1 MNTQQRA
8 ILSKARRLLAM
19 DSRWITVKP
28 NGAENK
34 GSPVKIDESGRIEAG
49 MGGKF
54 NGEKINE
61 VRKSFVGAKPP
72 SKEHLA
78 AVAKPKYEKKPPAKV
93 KLKETHIQIKEPIKA
108 EKSIFG
114 GYWVEGMPENSSI
127 DRNDVTVKN
136 GYIVGVRKGLEQAMS
151 RELRRTIE
159 TVGEAQP
166 LSEKTLVKQKAEAD
180 AKAEREAQS
189 ERRAA
194 IMVALLRG
202 EMTPEVIEYLEH
214 IGKQAET
221 SVASIPAT
229 TAASSTGVQSKTSI
243 QEKIKQSKI
252 NKGGEG
258 AESRKAISFPQ
269 EIKKLVSESKEGG
282 YDFSRTDREVAVN
295 FAKNVLMIG
304 RKGGSTFKMFS
315 DLANH
320 SWQREVFDARSLG
333 LWGDAEKYAKE
344 GLLEEIDGN
353 TYKYKFTE
361 QGAFLA
367 RKALLEAKGR
377 IEKRVVAKSATAVSK
392 NLEEKADTG
401 NNKKAEKAANKA
413 KKEQDGTKTNIGH
426 IAKETEKAVMVNAL
440 CEVAGHDKPIK
451 VGVWFPKSR
460 LVNGNAPID
469 LIRQKERELSEKFRG
484 GLSGYELDGASE
496 EPEDKAYLQHKP
508 KSSSNSNGGTI
519 LNVPYKQ
526 RNIAKQFGAKWDAE
540 KKTWYIPEG
549 EEVPPQ
555 IKYLIAKDS
564 MCMMAQDRSLRSYD
578 QDGRLHVESSNISKA
593 TVNPYYGSEIPNYQQ
608 LGLEPKK
615 VYYLL
620 RDPEELEKAA
630 PTFNNLPL
638 LSKHIPV
645 SADEPQKDV
654 IVGTTGSDA
663 KFEDGYLKCSLA
675 VWDSEAIAGIESG
688 EQVELSSAYH
698 YTADMTAGEFEGRHY
713 DGVMRDIVGNHVAL
727 VDVGRAGRDVVVSDA
742 DPFHERKIM
751 KLKAG
756 AKARIQAAV
765 QPLLAQDAELS
776 PDELLQVIGSLTNE
790 VQTAEDDGEDLPPE
804 NVENVGTDED
814 EPEDGDNNS
823 APAEPE
829 ELAEDEEPEAPEGGA
844 PKPAQDAA
852 ISKMAM
858 DAAIKRAVEA
868 ERKRSQAL
876 ATAQREVAHIVGDVA
891 MDNAADVYKFA
902 LEQSGIDVTG
912 VHPSAYRAM
921 VGMLGKPKQPMAQ
934 DAAKT
939 AEQFPGLSRIRK
951 A

>member
-19 DSRWITVKP
+19 DAEWDESKHPRAGNGQFGSGRPSENGRLNLPENPTRGDLRRAAKQWLSENLQGKTVPTSDGKKVTFNRNDSTDHLSFNASRSKLHAQAVTFVADVFQTGRFIGREELAHERKDNFVAFHKYQKQVEIDGYRVLLEAAAGELP
-28 NGAENK
+28 NGELEAVDEMIAYNQRLAGKEKVGNAPASIETAKDSGQAAGFVSYADNHTPFAED
-34 GSPVKIDESGRIEAG
+34 G
-49 MGGKF
+49 
-54 NGEKINE
+54 
-61 VRKSFVGAKPP
+61 
-72 SKEHLA
+72 
-78 AVAKPKYEKKPPAKV
+78 
-93 KLKETHIQIKEPIKA
+93 
-108 EKSIFG
+108 
-114 GYWVEGMPENSSI
+114 
-127 DRNDVTVKN
+127 
-136 GYIVGVRKGLEQAMS
+136 QAH
-151 RELRRTIE
+151 E
-159 TVGEAQP
+159 TVGYIRIMKITDQNGRDVTETYAEDR
-166 LSEKTLVKQKAEAD
+166 LSL
-180 AKAEREAQS
+180 
-189 ERRAA
+189 
-194 IMVALLRG
+194 
-202 EMTPEVIEYLEH
+202 
-214 IGKQAET
+214 
-221 SVASIPAT
+221 
-229 TAASSTGVQSKTSI
+229 
-243 QEKIKQSKI
+243 
-252 NKGGEG
+252 
-258 AESRKAISFPQ
+258 
-269 EIKKLVSESKEGG
+269 
-282 YDFSRTDREVAVN
+282 
-295 FAKNVLMIG
+295 
-304 RKGGSTFKMFS
+304 
-315 DLANH
+315 
-320 SWQREVFDARSLG
+320 
-333 LWGDAEKYAKE
+333 
-344 GLLEEIDGN
+344 
-353 TYKYKFTE
+353 
-361 QGAFLA
+361 
-367 RKALLEAKGR
+367 
-377 IEKRVVAKSATAVSK
+377 
-392 NLEEKADTG
+392 
-401 NNKKAEKAANKA
+401 
-413 KKEQDGTKTNIGH
+413 
-426 IAKETEKAVMVNAL
+426 
-440 CEVAGHDKPIK
+440 
-451 VGVWFPKSR
+451 
-460 LVNGNAPID
+460 
-469 LIRQKERELSEKFRG
+469 
-484 GLSGYELDGASE
+484 
-496 EPEDKAYLQHKP
+496 
-508 KSSSNSNGGTI
+508 
-519 LNVPYKQ
+519 
-526 RNIAKQFGAKWDAE
+526 
-540 KKTWYIPEG
+540 
-549 EEVPPQ
+549 
-555 IKYLIAKDS
+555 
-564 MCMMAQDRSLRSYD
+564 AQDRSLRSYD

-645 SADEPQKDV
+645 SADEPQKEV
-654 IVGTTGSDA
+654 IAGTTGSDTV
-663 KFEDGYLKCSLA
+663 FEDGYLKCSLA
-675 VWDSEAIAGIESG
+675 VWDAEAIAGIESG

-742 DPFHERKIM
+742 DPFYERKTM

-814 EPEDGDNNS
+814 EPEEGENNP

-829 ELAEDEEPEAPEGGA
+829 EPAEDEEPEEPEGGA

>member
-1 MNTQQRA
+1 MNTQQRT

-61 VRKSFVGAKPP
+61 VRKNFVGAKTP
-72 SKEHLA
+72 SKEHLE
-78 AVAKPKYEKKPPAKV
+78 AVAKPKAEKKPPAKV

-127 DRNDVTVKN
+127 DKNDVTVKN
-136 GYIVGVRKGLEQAMS
+136 GHIVGVRKGLEQAMS
-151 RELRRTIE
+151 RELGRTIE

-166 LSEKTLVKQKAEAD
+166 LSEKTLAKQKAEAE
-180 AKAEREAQS
+180 AKAEKEAQS

-221 SVASIPAT
+221 SVASRPET
-229 TAASSTGVQSKTSI
+229 TAKDRLSI
-243 QEKIKQSKI
+243 
-252 NKGGEG
+252 
-258 AESRKAISFPQ
+258 
-269 EIKKLVSESKEGG
+269 
-282 YDFSRTDREVAVN
+282 
-295 FAKNVLMIG
+295 
-304 RKGGSTFKMFS
+304 
-315 DLANH
+315 
-320 SWQREVFDARSLG
+320 
-333 LWGDAEKYAKE
+333 
-344 GLLEEIDGN
+344 
-353 TYKYKFTE
+353 
-361 QGAFLA
+361 
-367 RKALLEAKGR
+367 
-377 IEKRVVAKSATAVSK
+377 
-392 NLEEKADTG
+392 
-401 NNKKAEKAANKA
+401 
-413 KKEQDGTKTNIGH
+413 
-426 IAKETEKAVMVNAL
+426 
-440 CEVAGHDKPIK
+440 
-451 VGVWFPKSR
+451 
-460 LVNGNAPID
+460 
-469 LIRQKERELSEKFRG
+469 
-484 GLSGYELDGASE
+484 
-496 EPEDKAYLQHKP
+496 
-508 KSSSNSNGGTI
+508 
-519 LNVPYKQ
+519 
-526 RNIAKQFGAKWDAE
+526 
-540 KKTWYIPEG
+540 
-549 EEVPPQ
+549 
-555 IKYLIAKDS
+555 
-564 MCMMAQDRSLRSYD
+564 AQDRSLRSYD

-645 SADEPQKDV
+645 SADEPQKEV
-654 IVGTTGSDA
+654 IAGTTGSDTV
-663 KFEDGYLKCSLA
+663 FEDGYLKCSLA
-675 VWDSEAIAGIESG
+675 VWDAEAIAGIESG

-698 YTADMTAGEFEGRHY
+698 YTADMTAGEFEGWHY

-742 DPFHERKIM
+742 DPFHERKTM

-814 EPEDGDNNS
+814 EPEDGENNP

-829 ELAEDEEPEAPEGGA
+829 EPAEDEEPETPEGGA

>member
-61 VRKSFVGAKPP
+61 VRKSFVGAKTP

-78 AVAKPKYEKKPPAKV
+78 AAVKPKDEKKPPAKV

-114 GYWVEGMPENSSI
+114 GSRVDGMPDKASI
-127 DRNDVTVKN
+127 DNSLVSVKN
-136 GYIVGVRKGLEQAMS
+136 GHIVGVKKGLEQ
-151 RELRRTIE
+151 ELAKLTGQNVE
-159 TVGEAQP
+159 AVGEAQP
-166 LSEKTLVKQKAEAD
+166 LSEKTIAKQKAE
-180 AKAEREAQS
+180 E
-189 ERRAA
+189 
-194 IMVALLRG
+194 
-202 EMTPEVIEYLEH
+202 
-214 IGKQAET
+214 
-221 SVASIPAT
+221 
-229 TAASSTGVQSKTSI
+229 
-243 QEKIKQSKI
+243 
-252 NKGGEG
+252 
-258 AESRKAISFPQ
+258 
-269 EIKKLVSESKEGG
+269 
-282 YDFSRTDREVAVN
+282 
-295 FAKNVLMIG
+295 
-304 RKGGSTFKMFS
+304 
-315 DLANH
+315 
-320 SWQREVFDARSLG
+320 
-333 LWGDAEKYAKE
+333 
-344 GLLEEIDGN
+344 
-353 TYKYKFTE
+353 
-361 QGAFLA
+361 
-367 RKALLEAKGR
+367 
-377 IEKRVVAKSATAVSK
+377 
-392 NLEEKADTG
+392 
-401 NNKKAEKAANKA
+401 AANKA
-413 KKEQDGTKTNIGH
+413 KKEQVEMNARNAVRALFALEGRSDVF
-426 IAKETEKAVMVNAL
+426 KES
-440 CEVAGHDKPIK
+440 KP
-451 VGVWFPKSR
+451 S
-460 LVNGNAPID
+460 
-469 LIRQKERELSEKFRG
+469 
-484 GLSGYELDGASE
+484 
-496 EPEDKAYLQHKP
+496 EPEDKAYLQQKP
-508 KSSSNSNGGTI
+508 KSSNSSNGGTI

-526 RNIAKQFGAKWDAE
+526 QNIAKQFGAKWDAE

-564 MCMMAQDRSLRSYD
+564 RCMMAQDRSLRSYD

-645 SADEPQKDV
+645 SADEPQKEV
-654 IVGTTGSDA
+654 IAGTTGSDTVF
-663 KFEDGYLKCSLA
+663 KDGYLKCSLA
-675 VWDSEAIAGIESG
+675 VWDAEAIAGIESG

-742 DPFHERKIM
+742 DPFHERKTM

-756 AKARIQAAV
+756 AKARIQTAV

-790 VQTAEDDGEDLPPE
+790 VQTAEDDGEELPPE
-804 NVENVGTDED
+804 NVENVGTDKD
-814 EPEDGDNNS
+814 EPKDGDTNT

-829 ELAEDEEPEAPEGGA
+829 ESAEDEEPEAPEGGA

-852 ISKMAM
+852 IPKMAI

-921 VGMLGKPKQPMAQ
+921 VGMLGKPKQPIAM

>member
-8 ILSKARRLLAM
+8 ILSKACRLLAM
-19 DSRWITVKP
+19 DAEWDESKHPRAENGQFGSGRPSENGRLNLPENPTRGDLRRAAKQWLSENLQGKTVPTSDGKKVTFNRNDSTDHLSFNASRSKLHAQAVTFVADVFQTGRFIGREELAHERKDNFVAFHKYQKQVEIDGYRVLLEAAAGELP
-28 NGAENK
+28 NGELEAVDEMIAYNQRLAGKEKVGNAPASIETAKDSGQAAGFVPYADNHTPFAED
-34 GSPVKIDESGRIEAG
+34 G
-49 MGGKF
+49 
-54 NGEKINE
+54 
-61 VRKSFVGAKPP
+61 
-72 SKEHLA
+72 
-78 AVAKPKYEKKPPAKV
+78 
-93 KLKETHIQIKEPIKA
+93 
-108 EKSIFG
+108 
-114 GYWVEGMPENSSI
+114 
-127 DRNDVTVKN
+127 
-136 GYIVGVRKGLEQAMS
+136 QAH
-151 RELRRTIE
+151 E
-159 TVGEAQP
+159 TVGYIRIMKITDQNGRDVTETYTEGR
-166 LSEKTLVKQKAEAD
+166 LSL
-180 AKAEREAQS
+180 
-189 ERRAA
+189 
-194 IMVALLRG
+194 
-202 EMTPEVIEYLEH
+202 
-214 IGKQAET
+214 
-221 SVASIPAT
+221 
-229 TAASSTGVQSKTSI
+229 
-243 QEKIKQSKI
+243 
-252 NKGGEG
+252 
-258 AESRKAISFPQ
+258 
-269 EIKKLVSESKEGG
+269 
-282 YDFSRTDREVAVN
+282 
-295 FAKNVLMIG
+295 
-304 RKGGSTFKMFS
+304 
-315 DLANH
+315 
-320 SWQREVFDARSLG
+320 
-333 LWGDAEKYAKE
+333 
-344 GLLEEIDGN
+344 
-353 TYKYKFTE
+353 
-361 QGAFLA
+361 
-367 RKALLEAKGR
+367 
-377 IEKRVVAKSATAVSK
+377 
-392 NLEEKADTG
+392 
-401 NNKKAEKAANKA
+401 
-413 KKEQDGTKTNIGH
+413 
-426 IAKETEKAVMVNAL
+426 
-440 CEVAGHDKPIK
+440 
-451 VGVWFPKSR
+451 
-460 LVNGNAPID
+460 
-469 LIRQKERELSEKFRG
+469 
-484 GLSGYELDGASE
+484 
-496 EPEDKAYLQHKP
+496 
-508 KSSSNSNGGTI
+508 
-519 LNVPYKQ
+519 
-526 RNIAKQFGAKWDAE
+526 
-540 KKTWYIPEG
+540 
-549 EEVPPQ
+549 
-555 IKYLIAKDS
+555 
-564 MCMMAQDRSLRSYD
+564 AQDRSLRSYD

-645 SADEPQKDV
+645 SADEPQKEV
-654 IVGTTGSDA
+654 IAGTTGSDTVF
-663 KFEDGYLKCSLA
+663 KDGYLKCSLA
-675 VWDSEAIAGIESG
+675 VWDAEAIAGIESG

-742 DPFHERKIM
+742 DPFHERKTM

-814 EPEDGDNNS
+814 EPEDGENNP

-829 ELAEDEEPEAPEGGA
+829 EPAEDEEPEAPESGA

-902 LEQSGIDVTG
+902 LEQSGIDVTD

>member
-61 VRKSFVGAKPP
+61 VRKSFVGAKTP

-78 AVAKPKYEKKPPAKV
+78 ATNA
-93 KLKETHIQIKEPIKA
+93 T
-108 EKSIFG
+108 KS
-114 GYWVEGMPENSSI
+114 
-127 DRNDVTVKN
+127 
-136 GYIVGVRKGLEQAMS
+136 
-151 RELRRTIE
+151 
-159 TVGEAQP
+159 
-166 LSEKTLVKQKAEAD
+166 
-180 AKAEREAQS
+180 
-189 ERRAA
+189 
-194 IMVALLRG
+194 
-202 EMTPEVIEYLEH
+202 
-214 IGKQAET
+214 
-221 SVASIPAT
+221 
-229 TAASSTGVQSKTSI
+229 QSKTSI
-243 QEKIKQSKI
+243 QEKIKQSAAVAKNEVGAASQGKPKTPAAQAKATAI
-252 NKGGEG
+252 SYVRENKKRFQQGGLDFRNMDEKTAGEFGKNLEGLRKYEGEFKRISDHLASVHNGYQPNSFDFRGVMKAEDLSKYVSAGILKEDPSSKSGWGYFFTDEG
-258 AESRKAISFPQ
+258 AALGSQIIRRK
-269 EIKKLVSESKEGG
+269 
-282 YDFSRTDREVAVN
+282 
-295 FAKNVLMIG
+295 
-304 RKGGSTFKMFS
+304 
-315 DLANH
+315 
-320 SWQREVFDARSLG
+320 
-333 LWGDAEKYAKE
+333 
-344 GLLEEIDGN
+344 
-353 TYKYKFTE
+353 
-361 QGAFLA
+361 
-367 RKALLEAKGR
+367 
-377 IEKRVVAKSATAVSK
+377 VVAKPAT
-392 NLEEKADTG
+392 T
-401 NNKKAEKAANKA
+401 
-413 KKEQDGTKTNIGH
+413 
-426 IAKETEKAVMVNAL
+426 
-440 CEVAGHDKPIK
+440 
-451 VGVWFPKSR
+451 
-460 LVNGNAPID
+460 
-469 LIRQKERELSEKFRG
+469 
-484 GLSGYELDGASE
+484 
-496 EPEDKAYLQHKP
+496 
-508 KSSSNSNGGTI
+508 
-519 LNVPYKQ
+519 
-526 RNIAKQFGAKWDAE
+526 
-540 KKTWYIPEG
+540 
-549 EEVPPQ
+549 
-555 IKYLIAKDS
+555 AKDRLS
-564 MCMMAQDRSLRSYD
+564 IAQDRSLRSYD

-645 SADEPQKDV
+645 SADEPQKEV
-654 IVGTTGSDA
+654 IAGTTGSDTV
-663 KFEDGYLKCSLA
+663 FEDGYLKCSLA
-675 VWDSEAIAGIESG
+675 VWDAEAIAGIESG

-742 DPFHERKIM
+742 DPFHERKTM

-814 EPEDGDNNS
+814 EPEDGENNP
-823 APAEPE
+823 APTEPE
-829 ELAEDEEPEAPEGGA
+829 EPAEDEEPEAPEGGA
-844 PKPAQDAA
+844 PKPAQDRA

-868 ERKRSQAL
+868 ERQRSQAL
-876 ATAQREVAHIVGDVA
+876 ATAQREVAPIVGDVA

-902 LEQSGIDVTG
+902 LEQSGIDVTD

>member
-8 ILSKARRLLAM
+8 ILSKARRMLAI

-61 VRKSFVGAKPP
+61 VRKSFVGAKTP

-78 AVAKPKYEKKPPAKV
+78 AVAKPKSEKKPPAKV

-151 RELRRTIE
+151 RELGRTIE

-166 LSEKTLVKQKAEAD
+166 LSEKTLAKQKAEAE

-202 EMTPEVIEYLEH
+202 EMTPDVIEYLEH

-221 SVASIPAT
+221 SVASRPET
-229 TAASSTGVQSKTSI
+229 TAKDRLSI
-243 QEKIKQSKI
+243 
-252 NKGGEG
+252 
-258 AESRKAISFPQ
+258 
-269 EIKKLVSESKEGG
+269 
-282 YDFSRTDREVAVN
+282 
-295 FAKNVLMIG
+295 
-304 RKGGSTFKMFS
+304 
-315 DLANH
+315 
-320 SWQREVFDARSLG
+320 
-333 LWGDAEKYAKE
+333 
-344 GLLEEIDGN
+344 
-353 TYKYKFTE
+353 
-361 QGAFLA
+361 
-367 RKALLEAKGR
+367 
-377 IEKRVVAKSATAVSK
+377 
-392 NLEEKADTG
+392 
-401 NNKKAEKAANKA
+401 
-413 KKEQDGTKTNIGH
+413 
-426 IAKETEKAVMVNAL
+426 
-440 CEVAGHDKPIK
+440 
-451 VGVWFPKSR
+451 
-460 LVNGNAPID
+460 
-469 LIRQKERELSEKFRG
+469 
-484 GLSGYELDGASE
+484 
-496 EPEDKAYLQHKP
+496 
-508 KSSSNSNGGTI
+508 
-519 LNVPYKQ
+519 
-526 RNIAKQFGAKWDAE
+526 
-540 KKTWYIPEG
+540 
-549 EEVPPQ
+549 
-555 IKYLIAKDS
+555 
-564 MCMMAQDRSLRSYD
+564 AQDRSLRSYD

-645 SADEPQKDV
+645 SADEPQKEV
-654 IVGTTGSDA
+654 IAGTTGSDTV
-663 KFEDGYLKCSLA
+663 FEDGYLKCSLA
-675 VWDSEAIAGIESG
+675 VWDAEAIAGIESG

-814 EPEDGDNNS
+814 EPEDGENN
-823 APAEPE
+823 PALTEPE
-829 ELAEDEEPEAPEGGA
+829 EPAEDEEPEEPEGGA

-858 DAAIKRAVEA
+858 DVAIKRAVEA

>member
-19 DSRWITVKP
+19 DAEWDESKHPRAENGQFGSGRPSENGRLNLPENPTRGDLRRAAKQWLSENLQGKTIPTSDGKKVTFNRNDSTDHLSFNASRSKLHAQAVTFVADVFQTGKFIGREELAHERKDNFVAFHKYQKQVEIDSYRVLLEAAAGELP
-28 NGAENK
+28 NGELEAVDEMIAYNQRLAGKEKVGNAPASIETAKDSDQAAGFVSYADNHTPFAED
-34 GSPVKIDESGRIEAG
+34 G
-49 MGGKF
+49 
-54 NGEKINE
+54 
-61 VRKSFVGAKPP
+61 
-72 SKEHLA
+72 
-78 AVAKPKYEKKPPAKV
+78 
-93 KLKETHIQIKEPIKA
+93 
-108 EKSIFG
+108 
-114 GYWVEGMPENSSI
+114 
-127 DRNDVTVKN
+127 
-136 GYIVGVRKGLEQAMS
+136 QAP
-151 RELRRTIE
+151 E
-159 TVGEAQP
+159 TVGYIRIMKITDQNGRDVTGTYDEGR
-166 LSEKTLVKQKAEAD
+166 LS
-180 AKAEREAQS
+180 
-189 ERRAA
+189 
-194 IMVALLRG
+194 I
-202 EMTPEVIEYLEH
+202 
-214 IGKQAET
+214 
-221 SVASIPAT
+221 
-229 TAASSTGVQSKTSI
+229 
-243 QEKIKQSKI
+243 
-252 NKGGEG
+252 
-258 AESRKAISFPQ
+258 
-269 EIKKLVSESKEGG
+269 
-282 YDFSRTDREVAVN
+282 
-295 FAKNVLMIG
+295 
-304 RKGGSTFKMFS
+304 
-315 DLANH
+315 
-320 SWQREVFDARSLG
+320 
-333 LWGDAEKYAKE
+333 
-344 GLLEEIDGN
+344 
-353 TYKYKFTE
+353 
-361 QGAFLA
+361 
-367 RKALLEAKGR
+367 
-377 IEKRVVAKSATAVSK
+377 
-392 NLEEKADTG
+392 
-401 NNKKAEKAANKA
+401 
-413 KKEQDGTKTNIGH
+413 
-426 IAKETEKAVMVNAL
+426 
-440 CEVAGHDKPIK
+440 
-451 VGVWFPKSR
+451 
-460 LVNGNAPID
+460 
-469 LIRQKERELSEKFRG
+469 
-484 GLSGYELDGASE
+484 
-496 EPEDKAYLQHKP
+496 
-508 KSSSNSNGGTI
+508 
-519 LNVPYKQ
+519 
-526 RNIAKQFGAKWDAE
+526 
-540 KKTWYIPEG
+540 
-549 EEVPPQ
+549 
-555 IKYLIAKDS
+555 
-564 MCMMAQDRSLRSYD
+564 AQDRSLRSYD

-645 SADEPQKDV
+645 SADEPQKEV
-654 IVGTTGSDA
+654 IAGTTGSDTV
-663 KFEDGYLKCSLA
+663 FEDGYLKCSLA
-675 VWDSEAIAGIESG
+675 VWDAEAIAGIESG

-742 DPFHERKIM
+742 DPFCERKTM

-814 EPEDGDNNS
+814 EPEDGENNP

-829 ELAEDEEPEAPEGGA
+829 EPAEDEEPEAPEGGA

>member
-1 MNTQQRA
+1 MNTQQSA

-61 VRKSFVGAKPP
+61 VRKSFVGAKTP

-78 AVAKPKYEKKPPAKV
+78 AAAKPKSEKKPPAKV

-108 EKSIFG
+108 GKSIFG

-136 GYIVGVRKGLEQAMS
+136 GHIVGVRKGLEQAMS
-151 RELRRTIE
+151 RELGRTIE

-166 LSEKTLVKQKAEAD
+166 LSEKTLAKQKAEAD
-180 AKAEREAQS
+180 TKAEQKARS
-189 ERRAA
+189 EREAA

-202 EMTPEVIEYLEH
+202 NMPPELAER
-214 IGKQAET
+214 IGGQTKT
-221 SVASIPAT
+221 SAAASKSAT
-229 TAASSTGVQSKTSI
+229 TAKDRLSI
-243 QEKIKQSKI
+243 
-252 NKGGEG
+252 
-258 AESRKAISFPQ
+258 
-269 EIKKLVSESKEGG
+269 
-282 YDFSRTDREVAVN
+282 
-295 FAKNVLMIG
+295 
-304 RKGGSTFKMFS
+304 
-315 DLANH
+315 
-320 SWQREVFDARSLG
+320 
-333 LWGDAEKYAKE
+333 
-344 GLLEEIDGN
+344 
-353 TYKYKFTE
+353 
-361 QGAFLA
+361 
-367 RKALLEAKGR
+367 
-377 IEKRVVAKSATAVSK
+377 
-392 NLEEKADTG
+392 
-401 NNKKAEKAANKA
+401 
-413 KKEQDGTKTNIGH
+413 
-426 IAKETEKAVMVNAL
+426 
-440 CEVAGHDKPIK
+440 
-451 VGVWFPKSR
+451 
-460 LVNGNAPID
+460 
-469 LIRQKERELSEKFRG
+469 
-484 GLSGYELDGASE
+484 
-496 EPEDKAYLQHKP
+496 
-508 KSSSNSNGGTI
+508 
-519 LNVPYKQ
+519 
-526 RNIAKQFGAKWDAE
+526 
-540 KKTWYIPEG
+540 
-549 EEVPPQ
+549 
-555 IKYLIAKDS
+555 
-564 MCMMAQDRSLRSYD
+564 AQDRSLRSYD

-645 SADEPQKDV
+645 SADEPQKEV
-654 IVGTTGSDA
+654 IAGTTGSDTV
-663 KFEDGYLKCSLA
+663 FEDGYLKCSLA
-675 VWDSEAIAGIESG
+675 VWDAEAIAGIESG

-727 VDVGRAGRDVVVSDA
+727 VDVGRAGRDVVVSDV

-814 EPEDGDNNS
+814 EPEDGENNP

-829 ELAEDEEPEAPEGGA
+829 EPAEDEEPEAPEGGA
-844 PKPAQDAA
+844 PKPAQDRA

>member
-8 ILSKARRLLAM
+8 ILSKARRMLAM
-19 DSRWITVKP
+19 DAEWDESKHPR
-28 NGAENK
+28 AEN
-34 GSPVKIDESGRIEAG
+34 GQFGSGRPSE
-49 MGGKF
+49 
-54 NGEKINE
+54 NGRLN
-61 VRKSFVGAKPP
+61 
-72 SKEHLA
+72 L
-78 AVAKPKYEKKPPAKV
+78 
-93 KLKETHIQIKEPIKA
+93 
-108 EKSIFG
+108 
-114 GYWVEGMPENSSI
+114 PENPTRG
-127 DRNDVTVKN
+127 D
-136 GYIVGVRKGLEQAMS
+136 L
-151 RELRRTIE
+151 
-159 TVGEAQP
+159 
-166 LSEKTLVKQKAEAD
+166 
-180 AKAEREAQS
+180 
-189 ERRAA
+189 RRAA
-194 IMVALLRG
+194 KQWLSENLQGKTVPTSDGKKVTFNRNDSTDHLSFNASRSKLHAQAVTFVAD
-202 EMTPEVIEYLEH
+202 VF
-214 IGKQAET
+214 Q
-221 SVASIPAT
+221 
-229 TAASSTGVQSKTSI
+229 TG
-243 QEKIKQSKI
+243 
-252 NKGGEG
+252 
-258 AESRKAISFPQ
+258 RF
-269 EIKKLVSESKEGG
+269 
-282 YDFSRTDREVAVN
+282 
-295 FAKNVLMIG
+295 IG
-304 RKGGSTFKMFS
+304 REE
-315 DLANH
+315 LAHERKDNFVAFH
-320 SWQREVFDARSLG
+320 
-333 LWGDAEKYAKE
+333 KYQKQV
-344 GLLEEIDGN
+344 EIDG
-353 TYKYKFTE
+353 Y
-361 QGAFLA
+361 
-367 RKALLEAKGR
+367 RVLLEAAAGELPNGELEAVDEMIAYNQRLAGK
-377 IEKRVVAKSATAVSK
+377 EKV
-392 NLEEKADTG
+392 
-401 NNKKAEKAANKA
+401 
-413 KKEQDGTKTNIGH
+413 
-426 IAKETEKAVMVNAL
+426 
-440 CEVAGHDKPIK
+440 
-451 VGVWFPKSR
+451 
-460 LVNGNAPID
+460 GNAP
-469 LIRQKERELSEKFRG
+469 
-484 GLSGYELDGASE
+484 ASIE
-496 EPEDKAYLQHKP
+496 
-508 KSSSNSNGGTI
+508 T
-519 LNVPYKQ
+519 
-526 RNIAKQFGAKWDAE
+526 
-540 KKTWYIPEG
+540 
-549 EEVPPQ
+549 
-555 IKYLIAKDS
+555 AKDS
-564 MCMMAQDRSLRSYD
+564 GQAAGFVPYADNHTPFVEDGQAPEAVGYIRIMKITDQNGRDVTGTYDEGRLSIAQDRSLRSYD

-645 SADEPQKDV
+645 SADEPQKEV
-654 IVGTTGSDA
+654 IAGTTGSDTV
-663 KFEDGYLKCSLA
+663 FEDGYLKCSLA
-675 VWDSEAIAGIESG
+675 VWDAEAIAGIESG

-790 VQTAEDDGEDLPPE
+790 VQTAEDDGEELPPE

-814 EPEDGDNNS
+814 EPKDGENNT

-829 ELAEDEEPEAPEGGA
+829 EPAEDEEPEAPEGGA

>member
-1 MNTQQRA
+1 MNMQQRA
-8 ILSKARRLLAM
+8 ILNKARRLLAM

-61 VRKSFVGAKPP
+61 VRKSFVGAKTP

-78 AVAKPKYEKKPPAKV
+78 AVAKPKSEKKPTAKV

-136 GYIVGVRKGLEQAMS
+136 GHIVGVRKGLEQAMS
-151 RELRRTIE
+151 RELGRTIE

-166 LSEKTLVKQKAEAD
+166 LSEKTLVKQKAEAE

-221 SVASIPAT
+221 SVASRPET
-229 TAASSTGVQSKTSI
+229 TAKDRLSI
-243 QEKIKQSKI
+243 
-252 NKGGEG
+252 
-258 AESRKAISFPQ
+258 
-269 EIKKLVSESKEGG
+269 
-282 YDFSRTDREVAVN
+282 
-295 FAKNVLMIG
+295 
-304 RKGGSTFKMFS
+304 
-315 DLANH
+315 
-320 SWQREVFDARSLG
+320 
-333 LWGDAEKYAKE
+333 
-344 GLLEEIDGN
+344 
-353 TYKYKFTE
+353 
-361 QGAFLA
+361 
-367 RKALLEAKGR
+367 
-377 IEKRVVAKSATAVSK
+377 
-392 NLEEKADTG
+392 
-401 NNKKAEKAANKA
+401 
-413 KKEQDGTKTNIGH
+413 
-426 IAKETEKAVMVNAL
+426 
-440 CEVAGHDKPIK
+440 
-451 VGVWFPKSR
+451 
-460 LVNGNAPID
+460 
-469 LIRQKERELSEKFRG
+469 
-484 GLSGYELDGASE
+484 
-496 EPEDKAYLQHKP
+496 
-508 KSSSNSNGGTI
+508 
-519 LNVPYKQ
+519 
-526 RNIAKQFGAKWDAE
+526 
-540 KKTWYIPEG
+540 
-549 EEVPPQ
+549 
-555 IKYLIAKDS
+555 
-564 MCMMAQDRSLRSYD
+564 AQDRSLRSYD

-608 LGLEPKK
+608 LGLDPKK

-645 SADEPQKDV
+645 SADEPQKEV
-654 IVGTTGSDA
+654 IAGTTGSDTVF
-663 KFEDGYLKCSLA
+663 KDGYLKCSLA
-675 VWDSEAIAGIESG
+675 VWDAEAIAGIESG

-742 DPFHERKIM
+742 DPFHERKTM

-814 EPEDGDNNS
+814 EPEDGENNPT
-823 APAEPE
+823 PAEPE
-829 ELAEDEEPEAPEGGA
+829 EPAEDEEPEAPEGGA

>member
-61 VRKSFVGAKPP
+61 VRKSFVGAKTP

-78 AVAKPKYEKKPPAKV
+78 AVAKPKSEKKLPAKV

-136 GYIVGVRKGLEQAMS
+136 GHIVGVRKGLEQAMS
-151 RELRRTIE
+151 RELGRTIE

-166 LSEKTLVKQKAEAD
+166 LSEKTLAKQKAEAE

-221 SVASIPAT
+221 SVASRPET
-229 TAASSTGVQSKTSI
+229 TAK
-243 QEKIKQSKI
+243 
-252 NKGGEG
+252 
-258 AESRKAISFPQ
+258 
-269 EIKKLVSESKEGG
+269 
-282 YDFSRTDREVAVN
+282 DR
-295 FAKNVLMIG
+295 L
-304 RKGGSTFKMFS
+304 
-315 DLANH
+315 
-320 SWQREVFDARSLG
+320 SL
-333 LWGDAEKYAKE
+333 
-344 GLLEEIDGN
+344 
-353 TYKYKFTE
+353 
-361 QGAFLA
+361 
-367 RKALLEAKGR
+367 
-377 IEKRVVAKSATAVSK
+377 
-392 NLEEKADTG
+392 
-401 NNKKAEKAANKA
+401 
-413 KKEQDGTKTNIGH
+413 
-426 IAKETEKAVMVNAL
+426 
-440 CEVAGHDKPIK
+440 
-451 VGVWFPKSR
+451 
-460 LVNGNAPID
+460 
-469 LIRQKERELSEKFRG
+469 
-484 GLSGYELDGASE
+484 
-496 EPEDKAYLQHKP
+496 
-508 KSSSNSNGGTI
+508 
-519 LNVPYKQ
+519 
-526 RNIAKQFGAKWDAE
+526 
-540 KKTWYIPEG
+540 
-549 EEVPPQ
+549 
-555 IKYLIAKDS
+555 
-564 MCMMAQDRSLRSYD
+564 AQDRSLRSYD

-593 TVNPYYGSEIPNYQQ
+593 TVNPYNGSEIPNYQQ

-645 SADEPQKDV
+645 SADEPQKEV
-654 IVGTTGSDA
+654 IAGTTGSDTV
-663 KFEDGYLKCSLA
+663 FEDGYLKCSLA
-675 VWDSEAIAGIESG
+675 VWDAEAIAGIESG

-727 VDVGRAGRDVVVSDA
+727 VDVGRAGRDVVVSDS
-742 DPFHERKIM
+742 DPFYERKTM

-814 EPEDGDNNS
+814 EPEDGENNP
-823 APAEPE
+823 APTEPE
-829 ELAEDEEPEAPEGGA
+829 EPAEDEEPEAPEGGA

>member
-19 DSRWITVKP
+19 DAEWDESKHPRAENGQFGSGRPSENGRLNLPENPTRGDLRRAAKQWLSENLQGKTIPTSDGKKVTFNRNDSTDHLSFNASRSKLHAQAVTFVADVFQTGKFIGREELAHERKDNFVAFHKYQKQVEIDSYRVLLEAAAGELP
-28 NGAENK
+28 NGELEAVDEMIAYNQRLAGKEKVGNAPASIETAKDSDQAAGFVSYADNHTPFAED
-34 GSPVKIDESGRIEAG
+34 G
-49 MGGKF
+49 
-54 NGEKINE
+54 
-61 VRKSFVGAKPP
+61 
-72 SKEHLA
+72 
-78 AVAKPKYEKKPPAKV
+78 
-93 KLKETHIQIKEPIKA
+93 
-108 EKSIFG
+108 
-114 GYWVEGMPENSSI
+114 
-127 DRNDVTVKN
+127 
-136 GYIVGVRKGLEQAMS
+136 QAP
-151 RELRRTIE
+151 E
-159 TVGEAQP
+159 TVGYIRIMKITDQNGRDVTGTYDEGR
-166 LSEKTLVKQKAEAD
+166 LS
-180 AKAEREAQS
+180 
-189 ERRAA
+189 
-194 IMVALLRG
+194 I
-202 EMTPEVIEYLEH
+202 
-214 IGKQAET
+214 
-221 SVASIPAT
+221 
-229 TAASSTGVQSKTSI
+229 
-243 QEKIKQSKI
+243 
-252 NKGGEG
+252 
-258 AESRKAISFPQ
+258 
-269 EIKKLVSESKEGG
+269 
-282 YDFSRTDREVAVN
+282 
-295 FAKNVLMIG
+295 
-304 RKGGSTFKMFS
+304 
-315 DLANH
+315 
-320 SWQREVFDARSLG
+320 
-333 LWGDAEKYAKE
+333 
-344 GLLEEIDGN
+344 
-353 TYKYKFTE
+353 
-361 QGAFLA
+361 
-367 RKALLEAKGR
+367 
-377 IEKRVVAKSATAVSK
+377 
-392 NLEEKADTG
+392 
-401 NNKKAEKAANKA
+401 
-413 KKEQDGTKTNIGH
+413 
-426 IAKETEKAVMVNAL
+426 
-440 CEVAGHDKPIK
+440 
-451 VGVWFPKSR
+451 
-460 LVNGNAPID
+460 
-469 LIRQKERELSEKFRG
+469 
-484 GLSGYELDGASE
+484 
-496 EPEDKAYLQHKP
+496 
-508 KSSSNSNGGTI
+508 
-519 LNVPYKQ
+519 
-526 RNIAKQFGAKWDAE
+526 
-540 KKTWYIPEG
+540 
-549 EEVPPQ
+549 
-555 IKYLIAKDS
+555 
-564 MCMMAQDRSLRSYD
+564 AQDRSLRSYD

-645 SADEPQKDV
+645 SADEPQKEV
-654 IVGTTGSDA
+654 IAGTTGSDTVF
-663 KFEDGYLKCSLA
+663 KDGYLKCSLA
-675 VWDSEAIAGIESG
+675 VWDAEAIAGIESG

-742 DPFHERKIM
+742 DPFCERKTM

-814 EPEDGDNNS
+814 EPEDGENNP
-823 APAEPE
+823 APT
-829 ELAEDEEPEAPEGGA
+829 EPEAPEGGA

>member
-61 VRKSFVGAKPP
+61 VRKSFVGAKTP

-78 AVAKPKYEKKPPAKV
+78 AVAKPKSEKKPPAKV

-243 QEKIKQSKI
+243 QEKIKQSAAVAKNEVGAASQGKSKTPAAQAKATAI
-252 NKGGEG
+252 SYVQENKKRFQQGGLDFRNMDEKTAGEFGKNLEGLRKHKGEFKRISDHLASVHNGYQPNSFDFRGVMKAEDLSKYVSAGILKEDPSSKSGWGYFFTDEG
-258 AESRKAISFPQ
+258 AALGSQIIRRK
-269 EIKKLVSESKEGG
+269 
-282 YDFSRTDREVAVN
+282 
-295 FAKNVLMIG
+295 
-304 RKGGSTFKMFS
+304 
-315 DLANH
+315 
-320 SWQREVFDARSLG
+320 
-333 LWGDAEKYAKE
+333 
-344 GLLEEIDGN
+344 
-353 TYKYKFTE
+353 
-361 QGAFLA
+361 
-367 RKALLEAKGR
+367 
-377 IEKRVVAKSATAVSK
+377 VVAKP
-392 NLEEKADTG
+392 
-401 NNKKAEKAANKA
+401 
-413 KKEQDGTKTNIGH
+413 
-426 IAKETEKAVMVNAL
+426 ET
-440 CEVAGHDKPIK
+440 
-451 VGVWFPKSR
+451 
-460 LVNGNAPID
+460 
-469 LIRQKERELSEKFRG
+469 
-484 GLSGYELDGASE
+484 
-496 EPEDKAYLQHKP
+496 
-508 KSSSNSNGGTI
+508 T
-519 LNVPYKQ
+519 
-526 RNIAKQFGAKWDAE
+526 
-540 KKTWYIPEG
+540 
-549 EEVPPQ
+549 
-555 IKYLIAKDS
+555 AKDRLS
-564 MCMMAQDRSLRSYD
+564 IAQDRSLRSYD

-620 RDPEELEKAA
+620 RDPEELKKAV

-645 SADEPQKDV
+645 SADEPQKEV
-654 IVGTTGSDA
+654 IAGTTGSDTVF
-663 KFEDGYLKCSLA
+663 KDGYLKCSLA
-675 VWDSEAIAGIESG
+675 VWDAEAIAGIESG

-790 VQTAEDDGEDLPPE
+790 VQTAEGDGEDLPPE

-814 EPEDGDNNS
+814 EPEDGENNP

-829 ELAEDEEPEAPEGGA
+829 EPAEDEEPEAPEGGA

>member
-8 ILSKARRLLAM
+8 ILSKARRMLAM
-19 DSRWITVKP
+19 DAEWDESKHPRAENGQFGSDRPSENGRLNLPENPTRGDLRRAAKQWLSENLQGKTVPTSDGKKVTFNRNDSTDHLSFNASRSKLHAQAVTFVADVFQTGRFIGREELAHERKDNFVAFHKYQKQVEIDGYRVLLEAAAGELP
-28 NGAENK
+28 NGELEAVDEMIAYNQRLAGKEKVGNAPASIETAKDNGQAAGFVSYVDNHTPFAED
-34 GSPVKIDESGRIEAG
+34 G
-49 MGGKF
+49 
-54 NGEKINE
+54 
-61 VRKSFVGAKPP
+61 
-72 SKEHLA
+72 
-78 AVAKPKYEKKPPAKV
+78 
-93 KLKETHIQIKEPIKA
+93 
-108 EKSIFG
+108 
-114 GYWVEGMPENSSI
+114 
-127 DRNDVTVKN
+127 
-136 GYIVGVRKGLEQAMS
+136 QAP
-151 RELRRTIE
+151 E
-159 TVGEAQP
+159 TVGYIRIMKITDQNGRDVTGAYDEGR
-166 LSEKTLVKQKAEAD
+166 LS
-180 AKAEREAQS
+180 
-189 ERRAA
+189 
-194 IMVALLRG
+194 I
-202 EMTPEVIEYLEH
+202 
-214 IGKQAET
+214 
-221 SVASIPAT
+221 
-229 TAASSTGVQSKTSI
+229 
-243 QEKIKQSKI
+243 
-252 NKGGEG
+252 
-258 AESRKAISFPQ
+258 
-269 EIKKLVSESKEGG
+269 
-282 YDFSRTDREVAVN
+282 
-295 FAKNVLMIG
+295 
-304 RKGGSTFKMFS
+304 
-315 DLANH
+315 
-320 SWQREVFDARSLG
+320 
-333 LWGDAEKYAKE
+333 
-344 GLLEEIDGN
+344 
-353 TYKYKFTE
+353 
-361 QGAFLA
+361 
-367 RKALLEAKGR
+367 
-377 IEKRVVAKSATAVSK
+377 
-392 NLEEKADTG
+392 
-401 NNKKAEKAANKA
+401 
-413 KKEQDGTKTNIGH
+413 
-426 IAKETEKAVMVNAL
+426 
-440 CEVAGHDKPIK
+440 
-451 VGVWFPKSR
+451 
-460 LVNGNAPID
+460 
-469 LIRQKERELSEKFRG
+469 
-484 GLSGYELDGASE
+484 
-496 EPEDKAYLQHKP
+496 
-508 KSSSNSNGGTI
+508 
-519 LNVPYKQ
+519 
-526 RNIAKQFGAKWDAE
+526 
-540 KKTWYIPEG
+540 
-549 EEVPPQ
+549 
-555 IKYLIAKDS
+555 
-564 MCMMAQDRSLRSYD
+564 AQDRSLRSYD

-620 RDPEELEKAA
+620 RDPEELKKAA

-645 SADEPQKDV
+645 SADEPQKEV
-654 IVGTTGSDA
+654 IAGTTGSDTVF
-663 KFEDGYLKCSLA
+663 KDGYLKCSLA
-675 VWDSEAIAGIESG
+675 VWDAEAIAGIESG

-742 DPFHERKIM
+742 DPFYERKTM

-814 EPEDGDNNS
+814 EPEDGENN
-823 APAEPE
+823 PALTEPE
-829 ELAEDEEPEAPEGGA
+829 EPAEDEEPEAPEGGA